1 MNDSK
6 HDLREVYDYPRV
18 AAIISRAAKKKR
30 VGFDVASLKD
40 GEISN
45 TKDNIVILGCNSAEF
60 LNRPL
65 ECEPRGVT

>member
-6 HDLREVYDYPRV
+6 HDLREVHDYPRV
-18 AAIISRAAKKKR
+18 AAIISHAAKKKR
-30 VGFDVASLKD
+30 VRLDVASLKD